1 MKIAI
6 TGASGM
12 IGTALQP
19 LLRADGHE
27 ILRLVR
33 REPAAPDEAQWD
45 PDHRKL
51 DPTLL
56 SDVDAV
62 IHLAGVGVGD
72 KRWTS
77 AYKKLLVDSRV
88 NGTSAVAHALAEA
101 AADGRQRVLL
111 SASAVGW
118 YGDTGTIPV
127 EESTPVGDGF
137 LADLVRQWKKKATA
151 PAADAGVRVVLMR
164 SGLVC
169 GRGGGVMGRM
179 LPLFKAGVGGPMGSG
194 KQYWPWISLPDEL
207 AAIQFLLTAK
217 DISGPVNLTGPTP
230 VTNAK
235 FSHAHSAG
243 RCTGRRICRYPA
255 LPCGSRLAN
264 SLTKACWRANERSR
278 RNSSMRF
285 FLPAPR
291 RRCRDGLDRQLA
303 EITRREL
310 DLVVVNIAGL
320 DSENVEFA
328 DGEWPDPADSLTAVV
343 DARRMGHIA
352 PARGLLV
359 DTIIEESSRGYP
371 AHRHLHR
378 YRHRRWAAGLTGRGE
393 ARPKTT
399 GGDLRERPV

>member
-137 LADLVRQWKKKATA
+137 LADLVRQWEKATA

-235 FSHAHSAG
+235 FSHALG
-243 RCTGRRICRYPA
+243 RALHRPAYLPVPGFALRIA
-255 LPCGSRLAN
+255 LG
-264 SLTKACWRANERSR
+264 
-278 RNSSMRF
+278 
-285 FLPAPR
+285 
-291 RRCRDGLDRQLA
+291 
-303 EITRREL
+303 
-310 DLVVVNIAGL
+310 
-320 DSENVEFA
+320 EFA
-328 DGEWPDPADSLTAVV
+328 DEGVLAGQRALPQKLV
-343 DARRMGHIA
+343 DAGFSFQHPDVDAAMAWIA
-352 PARGLLV
+352 
-359 DTIIEESSRGYP
+359 S
-371 AHRHLHR
+371 
-378 YRHRRWAAGLTGRGE
+378 
-393 ARPKTT
+393 
-399 GGDLRERPV
+399 